1 MSFHSINPHHRVQGM
16 VLAMVNLLF
25 PEGPPTLEAYCRET
39 GVASST
45 FVRTAKWLLGLL
57 PGLLCARRPGPKTPE
72 QPAPRDVREAALRQ
86 LEDLRAWLLTK
97 RAKTDKNACYS
108 AEAKE
113 RVARVSQEI
122 RVSGALEYAEIARV
136 LGMNER
142 QLYRIRKEVE
152 TAGGGAPKPKNRR
165 PHRTGDLHGEIQRLI
180 RRIAMSKA
188 RYTATDVKRIL
199 EKRYRKDLERHHSAP
214 TISLTTVAKYM
225 AKDADP
231 EAKQEHPRGAY
242 DYPEP
247 FQQGA
252 IDTTYFKLFGW
263 TFYIVTVFEVAGR
276 LNLLTRVFVREN
288 TQAVVEVIE
297 QCFARAS
304 VIEAFVMD
312 RGTPYLNEEVKRLL
326 EERGKLRIV
335 APPATPTAK
344 AALERHFLTLKNVL
358 RRAITAVFGDANP
371 GWPRQQ
377 VTKLIEVGA
386 AVFQELYHRI
396 PQEEIDGKS
405 PAERC
410 EDFDPLRAAEKMKRL
425 FARSLESEPADDFA
439 RQLHRRF
446 QLPNPEQETVARLK
460 RFGTRVLRDLVD
472 VVTPYMGPPFPA
484 WMYDPLGF
492 LEVKAR
498 EIWEARERHFYRARH
513 DQEVAK
519 RRLKDAKADC
529 ERLEDEAREQ
539 KESPEK
545 FLDSTLRGL
554 ANGIATRIPALVRIF
569 TNTLKPLLRT
579 LAEQLGHAFTHEAT
593 RLRERALAFASE
605 ERMRRELAD
614 VLDHVFDELRAEGLG

>member
-1 MSFHSINPHHRVQGM
+1 M

-57 PGLLCARRPGPKTPE
+57 PGLLRQRRPGPKASG
-72 QPAPRDVREAALRQ
+72 PAGPRDGREAALRQ
-86 LEDLRAWLLTK
+86 LEDLRAWLLEK

-113 RVARVSQEI
+113 RIALVSQEI

-136 LGMNER
+136 FGMNER

-152 TAGGGAPKPKNRR
+152 AAGGIAPKPKNRR

-180 RRIAMSKA
+180 RRIAVSKA

-199 EKRYRKDLERHHSAP
+199 EKRYRKDLERHHSAS

-231 EAKQEHPRGAY
+231 ETKQEHPRGAY

-288 TQAVVEVIE
+288 TRAVVEVIE
-297 QCFARAS
+297 QCLVRYS

-312 RGTPYLNEEVKRLL
+312 RGTPYLNEDVKQLL

-358 RRAITAVFGDANP
+358 RRAITAVFGGADP
-371 GWPRQQ
+371 GWPRGQI
-377 VTKLIEVGA
+377 TKLLEMGA

-446 QLPNPEQETVARLK
+446 QLPNPEQEIVTRLK

-472 VVTPYMGPPFPA
+472 EVAPYMGPPFPA

-492 LEVKAR
+492 LESKAR
-498 EIWEARERHFYRARH
+498 KIWEAREQRFYQARH

-519 RRLKDAKADC
+519 RCREKAMADRG
-529 ERLEDEAREQ
+529 RLEDEARE
-539 KESPEK
+539 KRESPEK

-554 ANGIATRIPALVRIF
+554 VNGIATRIPALVRIF

-579 LAEQLGHAFTHEAT
+579 LAEQLGHAFPHEAT
-593 RLRERALAFASE
+593 RLRERAIELASG
-605 ERMRRELAD
+605 ERMRRELVD
-614 VLDHVFDELRAEGLG
+614 VLDHVFDELHAEGLG